1 MLDNL
6 TFLEE
11 GRFTHINKAIKEK
24 ALELTSGKGDQEKV
38 SAISKFLL
46 SNLEVRSSDLN
57 IFRKRTA
64 SKIFESGFS
73 TGCSDTALIF
83 IVLSRASGIPT
94 KYVET
99 LLVDWLS
106 GKIPKIPVE
115 GHVFVDVKL
124 SGRRFAYDPLQGFTQ
139 NNQYILMG
147 RSYSEVGKG
156 LDFSE
161 VYLKTE
167 SGYSSE
173 PISLQSIEPLKELR
187 KNKSVLSGSVP

>member
-11 GRFTHINKAIKEK
+11 GRFTHINKATREK
-24 ALELTSGKGDQEKV
+24 ALELTSSKGDQEKV

-46 SNLEVRSSDLN
+46 SNLEIKSFNLN

-64 SKIFESGFS
+64 SEIFESGFS
-73 TGCSDTALIF
+73 TGCSETALIF
-83 IVLSRASGIPT
+83 IVLSRASGIPA

-106 GKIPKIPVE
+106 GKIQEMPVE
-115 GHVFVDVKL
+115 GHVFIDVGL
-124 SGRRFAYDPLQGFTQ
+124 NGRWFAYDPLQGFTP

-147 RSYSEVGKG
+147 RPYSEVGKG

-167 SGYSSE
+167 GGYSSE
-173 PISLQSIEPLKELR
+173 PINLQSIEPLKELR
-187 KNKSVLSGSVP
+187 KNKLVMSGSAP